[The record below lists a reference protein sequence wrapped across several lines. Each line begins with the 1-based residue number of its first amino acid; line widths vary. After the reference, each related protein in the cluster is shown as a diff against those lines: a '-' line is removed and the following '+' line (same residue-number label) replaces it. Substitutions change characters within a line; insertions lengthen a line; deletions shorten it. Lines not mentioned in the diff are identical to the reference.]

1 MKEKAE
7 HMPFSI
13 LVLVLLVSLIG
24 APAVAQDVIKIGV
37 IYSLSGPAASVAK
50 AQKNAAELAIK
61 DVNEAG
67 GVRLGGKKM
76 QLEAVI
82 GDDQAK
88 AETATAL
95 FEDMVKKRGVT
106 AVLGG
111 TLAHVPL
118 ALNLAAKKDPALFM
132 ATCAV
137 PDALYQ
143 QEVKAPTTLSIL
155 GGASD
160 VGRTGASY
168 LAEKMKP
175 KKVACLVPAY
185 AFGNAVASGFES
197 VIKKHPEINYKI
209 FWHPMG
215 SSDFKRDLEAVR
227 DFKPD
232 VIAIA
237 SFGQDASNVLNAAF
251 KMGLGQKAKLFHLWF
266 LDAFAMATLP
276 DAMKDVYLQM
286 FWYHDMTGFQDEAVV
301 KASNEFVSKY
311 ANAYGEPP
319 DPFTVP
325 AYFAVKEIVRA
336 MELAQTTDP
345 LKMYEALMANPVW
358 TGAKGEAKW
367 RKDGRCIYKYFD
379 WIVEGKGPADRKT
392 GAFDSKYDFGK
403 MVDAFPGEAFAP
415 TLKELGY

>member
-1 MKEKAE
+1 MKGRTK
-7 HMPFSI
+7 HMRPLI
-13 LVLVLLVSLIG
+13 LVLALMVSLL
-24 APAVAQDVIKIGV
+24 AVPATAQEVIKIGV
-37 IYSLSGPAASVAK
+37 IYSLTGPAASVAK

-67 GVRLGGKKM
+67 GVNLGGKKLK
-76 QLEAVI
+76 LEPVI

-95 FEDMVKKRGVT
+95 IEDMVKKRGVT

-111 TLAHVPL
+111 TLAHIPPAVN
-118 ALNLAAKKDPALFM
+118 AVVKKDPALYIS
-132 ATCAV
+132 TCAV
-137 PDALYQ
+137 PDGLFQ
-143 QEVKAPTTLSIL
+143 QGVKAPTTLNIL

-168 LAEKMKP
+168 LAERMKP
-175 KKVACLVPAY
+175 KKVACFIPAY

-215 SSDFKRDLEAVR
+215 TSDMKRDLEAVR

-237 SFGQDASNVLNAAF
+237 SFGQDASNALNTAF
-251 KMGLGQKAKLFHLWF
+251 KMGLGKDAKLFHLWF
-266 LDAFAMATLP
+266 LDSFAAATFP
-276 DAMKDVYLQM
+276 DAMKGVWAQM

-301 KASNEFVSKY
+301 KASDEFVSKY
-311 ANAYGEPP
+311 AKAYGEPP

-325 AYFAVKEIVRA
+325 SYFAVKEIVRA

-345 LKMYEALMANPVW
+345 VKMYEALMANPVW

-379 WIVEGKGPADRKT
+379 WIVEGKAPADRKAGT
-392 GAFDSKYDFGK
+392 FDSKHDFGK
-403 MVDAFPGEAFAP
+403 IVDAFPGEAFAP

>member
-1 MKEKAE
+1 MIR
-7 HMPFSI
+7 P
-13 LVLVLLVSLIG
+13 
-24 APAVAQDVIKIGV
+24 
-37 IYSLSGPAASVAK
+37 
-50 AQKNAAELAIK
+50 
-61 DVNEAG
+61 
-67 GVRLGGKKM
+67 
-76 QLEAVI
+76 
-82 GDDQAK
+82 K

-111 TLAHVPL
+111 TLAHIPL
-118 ALNLAAKKDPALFM
+118 ALNLAAKKDPALFI

-143 QEVKAPTTLSIL
+143 QEVKAPTT
-155 GGASD
+155 AFHP
-160 VGRTGASY
+160 GRSLRCRTYRGFV

-215 SSDFKRDLEAVR
+215 SSDMKRDLEAVR

-311 ANAYGEPP
+311 AKAYGEPP

-379 WIVEGKGPADRKT
+379 WIVEGKGPARSESGRIRQQVRFRKDSGRVPRRSLCSHSQGT
-392 GAFDSKYDFGK
+392 RLLNSNRWRLRKVAGGSSGRCGLQYARMLGAQSAARSGATAHYY
-403 MVDAFPGEAFAP
+403 EAR
-415 TLKELGY
+415 T